1 MTTRGFSAAM
11 YYLAAY
17 YLMNLGAFGFLLYF
31 EGVTGS
37 ETRRQPEGMGWKAP
51 VVSCTMVAFLISLT
65 ASRRR
70 SASTAST
77 CSSSRLERDLGWL
90 VLSRR

>member
-1 MTTRGFSAAM
+1 MLAYSSIAHAGYTLIGVATMTSAGFTAAM

-37 ETRRQPEGMGWKAP
+37 DTIDSLKGMGWKAP
-51 VVSCTMVAFLISLT
+51 VVSITMVAFLVSLT
-65 ASRRR
+65 GLI
-70 SASTAST
+70 TG
-77 CSSSRLERDLGWL
+77 LF
-90 VLSRR
+90 

>member
-1 MTTRGFSAAM
+1 M

-37 ETRRQPEGMGWKAP
+37 ETVDSLRGWAG
-51 VVSCTMVAFLISLT
+51 
-65 ASRRR
+65 RRR
-70 SASTAST
+70 SCRSDGRVPDQPDGPPADGRLLRQVPAL
-77 CSSSRLERDLGWL
+77 RRGLEREPRLARAL
-90 VLSRR
+90 AA